1 MGLALGTNLR
11 FYTSIAKGLKLKVRR
26 FLGLIPTFVEVAG
39 EKLVW
44 GTFLP
49 PPSPSSRIGLREIVF
64 VNSVLKINSWTYKIK
79 DLNVEK
85 VIGSFYEKKLLKN
98 ALQMSYYLE
107 PDSHFT
113 EKVKVVLEL
122 SNYATKIELDH
133 AKGVD
138 TSNLAAK
145 KILLLWKLKLLN

>member
-1 MGLALGTNLR
+1 MCSCDQSLVTLAFLLEKLSQPQFYKDLTKKTAFFQRWSCFKFNNLGLALGTNLR

-85 VIGSFYEKKLLKN
+85 VIGSFYEKELLKN
-98 ALQMSYYLE
+98 AL
-107 PDSHFT
+107 
-113 EKVKVVLEL
+113 
-122 SNYATKIELDH
+122 
-133 AKGVD
+133 
-138 TSNLAAK
+138 
-145 KILLLWKLKLLN
+145 

>member
-1 MGLALGTNLR
+1 MPPL
-11 FYTSIAKGLKLKVRR
+11 
-26 FLGLIPTFVEVAG
+26 P
-39 EKLVW
+39 
-44 GTFLP
+44 LP
-49 PPSPSSRIGLREIVF
+49 PTSKIGLREIVI
-64 VNSVLKINSWTYKIK
+64 VDSVLKTNSWTYKIK